1 MCLCVICIY
10 MYLCIH
16 YTDTTD
22 PAIFFAYMY
31 IVSMLTMLQ
40 SFACSF
46 LFFPCNSLS
55 WSETLWKHPPLHITN
70 YTGAAIVPVLFIQM
84 VFRSPVNSPCKKL
97 AQILTLFHVALSVSA
112 RAIPC
117 LLRQAFSS
125 YLLIFH
131 SHFLSF
137 SQPYY
142 SFLTLQ
148 FPSPLW
154 RYIFS
159 PPGVLWQ
166 AIFCSFHMVAYF
178 CSLVSEILSIW
189 WLILNSTSNLDH
201 LWEFQMS
208 P

>member
-10 MYLCIH
+10 I
-16 YTDTTD
+16 
-22 PAIFFAYMY
+22 Y
-31 IVSMLTMLQ
+31 ICTILILLIL
-40 SFACSF
+40 
-46 LFFPCNSLS
+46 LFFLLVCILFQCWLGCSLLLLLFFFSPCNSLS
-55 WSETLWKHPPLHITN
+55 WSETLWKHPPLYITN

-142 SFLTLQ
+142 SFLTPQ

-159 PPGVLWQ
+159 PPGV
-166 AIFCSFHMVAYF
+166 FGKPSSVPF
-178 CSLVSEILSIW
+178 
-189 WLILNSTSNLDH
+189 T
-201 LWEFQMS
+201 
-208 P
+208 